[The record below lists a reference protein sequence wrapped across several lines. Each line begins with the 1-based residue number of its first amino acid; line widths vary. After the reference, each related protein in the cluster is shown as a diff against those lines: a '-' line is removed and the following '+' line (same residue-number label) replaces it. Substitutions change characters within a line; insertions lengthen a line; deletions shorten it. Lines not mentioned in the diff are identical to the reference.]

1 MRELFSVMEPKK
13 QKVLFVIT
21 KGNFGGAQRY
31 VFDLATNLPQ
41 DQFETVVACG
51 QGEELPS
58 KLRESG
64 IAVIKIDNLAREIKT
79 ISEFKV
85 CKELTQIIKQQR
97 PDIVHLNSSKIGAI
111 GAVATW
117 LVKLATKDY
126 EPKIVFTA
134 HNWGF
139 NEFWRGTL
147 SRLFFYLSHWLTI
160 LLSDR
165 VIAVAE
171 KIRRDMTWLP
181 FTKEK
186 IAVVYNG
193 TSGFTTQDRNE
204 ARSFLSTGET
214 NKFIILSISELHPT
228 KGLDTALRALA
239 QLPEER
245 RREILYCI
253 AGSGEWTDK
262 LKKITEELGLGLSVR
277 FLGFVPE
284 ARQYLSGADIF
295 LLPSRNEAFPYVIL
309 EAGLM
314 GLPLIATSVGG
325 IPEVI
330 SDMRNGILI
339 HKESPKEIAEAI
351 LYYLDHPEKQKEFG
365 AEIKKT
371 VANFFS
377 LEKMLSETL
386 KIYDLKIG

>member
-1 MRELFSVMEPKK
+1 M
-13 QKVLFVIT
+13 
-21 KGNFGGAQRY
+21 A
-31 VFDLATNLPQ
+31 
-41 DQFETVVACG
+41 
-51 QGEELPS
+51 
-58 KLRESG
+58 
-64 IAVIKIDNLAREIKT
+64 
-79 ISEFKV
+79 
-85 CKELTQIIKQQR
+85 
-97 PDIVHLNSSKIGAI
+97 
-111 GAVATW
+111 
-117 LVKLATKDY
+117 
-126 EPKIVFTA
+126 
-134 HNWGF
+134 
-139 NEFWRGTL
+139 
-147 SRLFFYLSHWLTI
+147 
-160 LLSDR
+160 
-165 VIAVAE
+165 
-171 KIRRDMTWLP
+171 WLP

-186 IAVVYNG
+186 IVVVYNG

-239 QLPEER
+239 QLPEDR
-245 RREILYCI
+245 RDKILYCI

-262 LKKITEELGLGLSVR
+262 LKKITEDLGLGLSVR

-325 IPEVI
+325 IPEVV